1 MKKKIK
7 NVPILLLLIACLI
20 ACCDTDNYEVT
31 VTGVESRALIL
42 QDNSYVEFDEQ
53 NPINREDFFI
63 EVRFTETEVIVSN
76 TLSKQEDSDITVLE
90 GAVVP
95 CEDQFVEFINQVE
108 SIRVDLIDVDNGNSS
123 SDITD
128 QLLVQ
133 ATQQSVADYVS
144 EFGPGIGGFLI
155 DLSQVTSIPDRI
167 RYSIEVTT
175 DDSQVFTTTS
185 GIIQFN

>member
-7 NVPILLLLIACLI
+7 NLLLLSLLI
-20 ACCDTDNYEVT
+20 ICVSACCDTDTYEVT

-42 QDNSYVEFDEQ
+42 QDNNFVEFDEQ

-63 EVRFTETEVIVSN
+63 EVEFTETEMIVSN
-76 TLSKQEDSDITVLE
+76 TLSKPSDADITVLE
-90 GAVVP
+90 SAVVP
-95 CEDQFVEFINQVE
+95 CEDQVVEFINQVE
-108 SIRVDLIDVDNGNSS
+108 SIRVDLIDIDNGNSS

-133 ATQQSVADYVS
+133 GTQQSLADYIS
-144 EFGPGIGGFLI
+144 GNGPGIGGFLI
-155 DLSQVTSIPDRI
+155 DLSQLISIPDRI
-167 RYSIEVTT
+167 SYSIEVTT
-175 DDSQVFTTTS
+175 DDGLVFNTTS